1 VKPSIRIAGTAL
13 AVLLLAAP
21 TGVKGEASS
30 SAEAPSV
37 RIEVKKGDTLYSI
50 ARRHGST
57 VDEIAKING
66 IENPS
71 LIRIGQV
78 LTVPRKTSASRQLQ
92 TEQPD
97 RKEASVPVVSLP
109 ALSRGKDL
117 GLFTL
122 TAYTAGPEST
132 GKRPGDPAYG
142 ITSSGAVVTEGYTI
156 AVDPEVIPIGSRV
169 YIEGIGYR
177 IAQDT
182 GSKIK
187 GKRIDVY
194 MSDLE
199 AARKFG
205 VRKNIRVE
213 LVD

>member
-1 VKPSIRIAGTAL
+1 MKPSIRIAGTAL
-13 AVLLLAAP
+13 AVLLLAVP
-21 TGVKGEASS
+21 TGAKGEAASPS
-30 SAEAPSV
+30 QASV

-50 ARRHGST
+50 ARRYGST
-57 VDEIAKING
+57 VNEIADING

-78 LTVPRKTSASRQLQ
+78 LTVPKKTSASKQVR
-92 TEQPD
+92 TESSD
-97 RKEASVPVVSLP
+97 GKEAAVPAVSLP

-142 ITSSGAVVTEGYTI
+142 ITSSGAMVTEGYTI

-199 AARKFG
+199 AAKQFG
-205 VRKNIRVE
+205 VRKNVRVE